1 MPSLARDAKTKLLT
15 VANLVLATACLVAIV
30 ALVIDYYSVVNSGQQ
45 YDIEVLNGPYLAV
58 LVFLPGGALLS
69 LAAAA
74 HWWRWPARWLFQGLA
89 IALLA
94 VIVLLA
100 HSL

>member
-1 MPSLARDAKTKLLT
+1 MPSLARNSKTKLIA
-15 VANLVLATACLVAIV
+15 VANLVLAMACFVAIV

-45 YDIEVLNGPYLAV
+45 YDIEVLSGPYIAAF
-58 LVFLPGGALLS
+58 VFLPCGVLLS

-74 HWWRWPARWLFQGLA
+74 HWWRWPARWLLQGLA

-94 VIVLLA
+94 AIVLLA
-100 HSL
+100 LSL

>member
-1 MPSLARDAKTKLLT
+1 MPSLARDPKTKVLA
-15 VANLVLATACLVAIV
+15 VANLVLATACFVAIV
-30 ALVIDYYSVVNSGQQ
+30 ALVISYYSVVNSGQQ
-45 YDIEVLNGPYLAV
+45 YDIEVLNGPYLAA
-58 LVFLPGGALLS
+58 LVFLPCGALLS

-89 IALLA
+89 ITLLTA
-94 VIVLLA
+94 IVLLF